1 MSAKD
6 NELNKFYVAQ
16 WISHFFDQSM
26 NTQDTNDIF
35 SESTIAELLNNNKTL
50 LDKQINTSTIRNIVQ
65 ICSDS

>member
-1 MSAKD
+1 MCAKD

-26 NTQDTNDIF
+26 NTQDINDIF
-35 SESTIAELLNNNKTL
+35 SEATIAELLNNNKTL